1 MTTKNFSNRL
11 RHAVRKCREH
21 DVIERIE
28 EVFVL
33 DFSVM
38 QSIGKYTKN
47 MEMQMKWK
55 QKKAN
60 NDFTAD
66 GSTKLSDSIAR
77 QAEEI
82 RESHADGSSKLS
94 AQIRTKL
101 AAGKKLTQEE
111 MDYLQKHDPQ
121 TYQKARAI
129 EEEQKGYEEE
139 LKRCRTKED
148 VQRVKMNHTAASL
161 STVNN
166 VKNNPAIPEG
176 AKLGIMWQ
184 ELMKARALEETM
196 GEFVKS
202 GRYAQLPTEAEKAE
216 AEKTIKQAKE
226 AELGIED
233 SVESTEKADN
243 DEKEANADGAAEEI
257 PDDGTKDVSFYES
270 VQKNRAVLQERRI
283 TVAEAESTPEAL
295 KVKRAK
301 AHAAYKAS
309 QAEIPEPVMDLK
321 N

>member
-1 MTTKNFSNRL
+1 M
-11 RHAVRKCREH
+11 
-21 DVIERIE
+21 
-28 EVFVL
+28 

-38 QSIGKYTKN
+38 QSIGNYTKN

-55 QKKAN
+55 QRKAN

-66 GSTKLSDSIAR
+66 GSTTLRDSIAR

-82 RESHADGSSKLS
+82 RKSQADGSSKLS

-111 MDYLQKHDPQ
+111 MDYLQKNDPQ
-121 TYQKARAI
+121 TYQKAKAI
-129 EEEQKGYEEE
+129 EEEQKCYEEE

-184 ELMKARALEETM
+184 ELMKTRALEETM

-216 AEKTIKQAKE
+216 AEKELKEAKE
-226 AELGIED
+226 AELGMED

-243 DEKEANADGAAEEI
+243 DGKEVNEDRAPEGISEDAG
-257 PDDGTKDVSFYES
+257 KDISLHGS
-270 VQKNRAVLQERRI
+270 VQRNRAVLQERRM
-283 TVAEAESTPEAL
+283 TVAEAETTTEAL
-295 KVKRAK
+295 KVKRAR
-301 AHAAYKAS
+301 ARAAYRAN
-309 QAEIPEPVMDLK
+309 QAEIPEQVMDLK
-321 N
+321 Q

>member
-1 MTTKNFSNRL
+1 M
-11 RHAVRKCREH
+11 
-21 DVIERIE
+21 
-28 EVFVL
+28 

-38 QSIGKYTKN
+38 QSIGNYTKN

-55 QKKAN
+55 QRKAN

-66 GSTKLSDSIAR
+66 GSTTLRDSIAR

-82 RESHADGSSKLS
+82 RKSQADGSSKLS

-111 MDYLQKHDPQ
+111 MDYLQKNDPQ
-121 TYQKARAI
+121 TYQKAKAI
-129 EEEQKGYEEE
+129 KEEQKCYEEE

-184 ELMKARALEETM
+184 ELMKTRALEETM

-216 AEKTIKQAKE
+216 AEKELKEAKE
-226 AELGIED
+226 AELGMED

-243 DEKEANADGAAEEI
+243 DGKEVNEDRAPEGISEDAG
-257 PDDGTKDVSFYES
+257 KDISLHGS
-270 VQKNRAVLQERRI
+270 VQRNRAVLQERRM
-283 TVAEAESTPEAL
+283 TVAEAETTPEAL
-295 KVKRAK
+295 KVKRAR
-301 AHAAYKAS
+301 ARAAYRAN
-309 QAEIPEPVMDLK
+309 QAEIPEQVMDLK
-321 N
+321 Q

>member
-1 MTTKNFSNRL
+1 M
-11 RHAVRKCREH
+11 
-21 DVIERIE
+21 
-28 EVFVL
+28 

-38 QSIGKYTKN
+38 QSIGNYTKN

-55 QKKAN
+55 QRKAN

-66 GSTKLSDSIAR
+66 GSTTLRDSIAR

-82 RESHADGSSKLS
+82 RKSQADGSSKLS

-111 MDYLQKHDPQ
+111 MDYLQKNDPQ
-121 TYQKARAI
+121 TYQKAKAI
-129 EEEQKGYEEE
+129 EEEQKCYEEE

-184 ELMKARALEETM
+184 ELMKTRALEETM

-216 AEKTIKQAKE
+216 AEKALKEAKE
-226 AELGIED
+226 AELGMED

-243 DEKEANADGAAEEI
+243 DGKEVNEDRAPEGISEDAG
-257 PDDGTKDVSFYES
+257 KDISLHGS
-270 VQKNRAVLQERRI
+270 VQRNRAVLQERRM
-283 TVAEAESTPEAL
+283 TVAEAETTTEAL
-295 KVKRAK
+295 KVKRAR
-301 AHAAYKAS
+301 ARAAYRAN
-309 QAEIPEPVMDLK
+309 QAEIPEQVMDLK
-321 N
+321 Q

>member
-1 MTTKNFSNRL
+1 M
-11 RHAVRKCREH
+11 
-21 DVIERIE
+21 
-28 EVFVL
+28 

-66 GSTKLSDSIAR
+66 GSTKLKWNDSAAQ

-82 RESHADGSSKLS
+82 RKSQADGSSKLS

-101 AAGKKLTQEE
+101 ATGKKLTREE
-111 MDYLQKHDPQ
+111 MDYLQKNDPQ
-121 TYQKARAI
+121 TYQKAKAI
-129 EEEQKGYEEE
+129 EEEQKSYEEE

-184 ELMKARALEETM
+184 ELMKTRALEETM
-196 GEFVKS
+196 SKFVES

-216 AEKTIKQAKE
+216 AEKELKEAKE

-233 SVESTEKADN
+233 SVESTEKADS
-243 DEKEANADGAAEEI
+243 DEKEADAERTPEDI
-257 PDDGTKDVSFYES
+257 PDDTRKNVSLHES
-270 VQKNRAVLQERRI
+270 VKRNRAILERRI
-283 TVAEAESTPEAL
+283 SVAEAETTPEAL

-301 AHAAYKAS
+301 AHAAYTAH
-309 QAEIPEPVMDLK
+309 QVEIPEQVMDLK

>member
-1 MTTKNFSNRL
+1 M
-11 RHAVRKCREH
+11 
-21 DVIERIE
+21 
-28 EVFVL
+28 

-55 QKKAN
+55 QRKAN

-66 GSTKLSDSIAR
+66 GSTTLSDSIAR

-82 RESHADGSSKLS
+82 RKSQADGSSKLS

-111 MDYLQKHDPQ
+111 MDYLQKNDPQ
-121 TYQKARAI
+121 TYQKAKAI
-129 EEEQKGYEEE
+129 EEEQKCYEEE

-148 VQRVKMNHTAASL
+148 VQRVKMNHTVASL

-184 ELMKARALEETM
+184 ELMKTKALEETM

-216 AEKTIKQAKE
+216 AEKELKEAKE
-226 AELGIED
+226 AELGMED
-233 SVESTEKADN
+233 SVESTEKTDN
-243 DEKEANADGAAEEI
+243 DEKETDPDRAADNDGKEVNADRALEGI
-257 PDDGTKDVSFYES
+257 PEDTGKDISLHES
-270 VQKNRAVLQERRI
+270 VQRNRVVLRERRM
-283 TVAEAESTPEAL
+283 TVAEAETTPEAL

-301 AHAAYKAS
+301 ARAAYRAN
-309 QAEIPEPVMDLK
+309 QAEIPEQVMDLK
-321 N
+321 H

>member
-1 MTTKNFSNRL
+1 M
-11 RHAVRKCREH
+11 
-21 DVIERIE
+21 
-28 EVFVL
+28 

-38 QSIGKYTKN
+38 QSIGNYTKN

-55 QKKAN
+55 RKKAN
-60 NDFTAD
+60 SDFTAD
-66 GSTKLSDSIAR
+66 GSTKISDSIAR

-82 RESHADGSSKLS
+82 RKSQADGSSKLS

-101 AAGKKLTQEE
+101 ATGKKLTQEE

-121 TYQKARAI
+121 TYQKAKSI
-129 EEEQKGYEEE
+129 EEEQKSYEEE

-184 ELMKARALEETM
+184 ELMKSRALEETL

-216 AEKTIKQAKE
+216 AEKALKEAKE
-226 AELGIED
+226 AELGMED
-233 SVESTEKADN
+233 SAESIEKTDN
-243 DEKEANADGAAEEI
+243 DEKEVHAEGTPEEI
-257 PDDGTKDVSFYES
+257 QDDTKKEVSLHES
-270 VQKNRAVLQERRI
+270 VQRDRAVLQERRI
-283 TVAEAESTPEAL
+283 TVAEAETTPEAL

-301 AHAAYKAS
+301 VRAAYKAS
-309 QAEIPEPVMDLK
+309 QAEIPEQVMDLK
-321 N
+321 H

>member
-1 MTTKNFSNRL
+1 M
-11 RHAVRKCREH
+11 
-21 DVIERIE
+21 
-28 EVFVL
+28 

-55 QKKAN
+55 RKKAN
-60 NDFTAD
+60 SDFTAD

-82 RESHADGSSKLS
+82 RKSQADGSSKLS

-101 AAGKKLTQEE
+101 ATGKKLTQEE

-121 TYQKARAI
+121 TYQKAKSI
-129 EEEQKGYEEE
+129 EEEQKSYEEE

-184 ELMKARALEETM
+184 ELMKSRALEETL

-216 AEKTIKQAKE
+216 AEKTLKEAKE
-226 AELGIED
+226 AELGMED
-233 SVESTEKADN
+233 SAESNEKTDN
-243 DEKEANADGAAEEI
+243 DEKEVNAEGTPEEI
-257 PDDGTKDVSFYES
+257 QDDAKKEVSLHES
-270 VQKNRAVLQERRI
+270 VQRDRAVLQERRI
-283 TVAEAESTPEAL
+283 TVAEAETTPEAL

-301 AHAAYKAS
+301 VRAAYKAS
-309 QAEIPEPVMDLK
+309 QAEIPEQVMDVK
-321 N
+321 H

>member
-1 MTTKNFSNRL
+1 M
-11 RHAVRKCREH
+11 
-21 DVIERIE
+21 
-28 EVFVL
+28 

-66 GSTKLSDSIAR
+66 GSTKLKWNDSAAQ

-82 RESHADGSSKLS
+82 RKSQADGSSKLS

-101 AAGKKLTQEE
+101 ATGKKLTREE
-111 MDYLQKHDPQ
+111 MDYLQKNDPQ
-121 TYQKARAI
+121 TYQKAKAI
-129 EEEQKGYEEE
+129 EEEQKSYEEE

-184 ELMKARALEETM
+184 ELMKTRALEETM
-196 GEFVKS
+196 SKFVES
-202 GRYAQLPTEAEKAE
+202 GRYSQLPTEAEKAE
-216 AEKTIKQAKE
+216 AEKTLNEAKE

-233 SVESTEKADN
+233 SVESTEKTDS
-243 DEKEANADGAAEEI
+243 DEKEADAERTPEDI
-257 PDDGTKDVSFYES
+257 PDDTRKNVSLHES
-270 VQKNRAVLQERRI
+270 VKRNRAILERRI
-283 TVAEAESTPEAL
+283 SVAEAETTPEAL

-301 AHAAYKAS
+301 AHAAYTAH
-309 QAEIPEPVMDLK
+309 QVEIPEQVMDLK

>member
-1 MTTKNFSNRL
+1 M
-11 RHAVRKCREH
+11 
-21 DVIERIE
+21 
-28 EVFVL
+28 

-38 QSIGKYTKN
+38 QSIGNYTKN

-55 QKKAN
+55 RKKAN
-60 NDFTAD
+60 SDFTAD
-66 GSTKLSDSIAR
+66 GSTKISDSIAR

-82 RESHADGSSKLS
+82 RKSQADGSSKLS

-101 AAGKKLTQEE
+101 ATGKKLTQEE

-121 TYQKARAI
+121 TYQKAKSI
-129 EEEQKGYEEE
+129 EEEQKSYEDE

-184 ELMKARALEETM
+184 ELMKTRALEETM

-216 AEKTIKQAKE
+216 AEKALKEAKE
-226 AELGIED
+226 AELGMED

-243 DEKEANADGAAEEI
+243 DEKEANTDRAVDNGGKEVNADHAPEGI
-257 PDDGTKDVSFYES
+257 PEDNGKDASLHES
-270 VQKNRAVLQERRI
+270 AQKDRRVLQERRM
-283 TVAEAESTPEAL
+283 TVAEAEATPEAL

-301 AHAAYKAS
+301 AHAAYKAN
-309 QAEIPEPVMDLK
+309 QAEIPKSVMDMK

>member
-1 MTTKNFSNRL
+1 M
-11 RHAVRKCREH
+11 
-21 DVIERIE
+21 
-28 EVFVL
+28 

-38 QSIGKYTKN
+38 QSIGNYTKN

-55 QKKAN
+55 RKKAN
-60 NDFTAD
+60 SDFTAD
-66 GSTKLSDSIAR
+66 GSTKISDSIAR

-82 RESHADGSSKLS
+82 RKSQADGSSKLS

-101 AAGKKLTQEE
+101 ATGKKLTQEE

-121 TYQKARAI
+121 TYQKAKSI
-129 EEEQKGYEEE
+129 EEEQKSYEEE

-184 ELMKARALEETM
+184 ELMKSRALEETL

-216 AEKTIKQAKE
+216 AEKTFKEAKE
-226 AELGIED
+226 AELGMED
-233 SVESTEKADN
+233 SAESIEKAGN
-243 DEKEANADGAAEEI
+243 DGKEVNAEGTPKES
-257 PDDGTKDVSFYES
+257 PDDTKKEVSLHES
-270 VQKNRAVLQERRI
+270 VQRDRAVLQERRI
-283 TVAEAESTPEAL
+283 TVAEAETTPEAL

-301 AHAAYKAS
+301 VRAAYKAS
-309 QAEIPEPVMDLK
+309 QAEIPEQVMDLK
-321 N
+321 H

>member
-1 MTTKNFSNRL
+1 
-11 RHAVRKCREH
+11 
-21 DVIERIE
+21 
-28 EVFVL
+28 L

-38 QSIGKYTKN
+38 QSIGMYTKN

-66 GSTKLSDSIAR
+66 GSTKLSDPTAR

-82 RESHADGSSKLS
+82 REAQADGSSKLS

-101 AAGKKLTQEE
+101 AAGKKLTREE
-111 MDYLQKHDPQ
+111 MDYLQKNDPQ

-129 EEEQKGYEEE
+129 EEEQKSYEEE

-184 ELMKARALEETM
+184 ELMKTRALEETM

-216 AEKTIKQAKE
+216 AEKALKEAKE
-226 AELGIED
+226 AELGMED

-243 DEKEANADGAAEEI
+243 DEKEANTDRAVDNGGKEVNADHAPEGI
-257 PDDGTKDVSFYES
+257 PEDNGKDASLHES
-270 VQKNRAVLQERRI
+270 AQKDRRVLQERRM
-283 TVAEAESTPEAL
+283 TVAEAEATPEAL

-301 AHAAYKAS
+301 AHAAYKAN
-309 QAEIPEPVMDLK
+309 QAEIPKSVMDMK

>member
-1 MTTKNFSNRL
+1 
-11 RHAVRKCREH
+11 
-21 DVIERIE
+21 
-28 EVFVL
+28 
-33 DFSVM
+33 M

-66 GSTKLSDSIAR
+66 GSTKLKWNDSVAR

-82 RESHADGSSKLS
+82 RKSQADGSSKLS

-101 AAGKKLTQEE
+101 ATGKKLTREE
-111 MDYLQKHDPQ
+111 MDYLQKNDPQ
-121 TYQKARAI
+121 TYQKAKAI
-129 EEEQKGYEEE
+129 EEEQKSYEEE

-148 VQRVKMNHTAASL
+148 VQRVKMNYTAASL
-161 STVNN
+161 SVVNN

-184 ELMKARALEETM
+184 ELMKTRALEETM
-196 GEFVKS
+196 SKFVES

-216 AEKTIKQAKE
+216 AEKTLKEAKE

-233 SVESTEKADN
+233 SVESTEKADS
-243 DEKEANADGAAEEI
+243 DEKEVERAPEDI
-257 PDDGTKDVSFYES
+257 PDDTRKDVSLHES
-270 VQKNRAVLQERRI
+270 VKRNRAILERRI
-283 TVAEAESTPEAL
+283 SVAEAETTPEAL

-301 AHAAYKAS
+301 AHAAYTAH
-309 QAEIPEPVMDLK
+309 QVEIPEQVMDLK

>member
-1 MTTKNFSNRL
+1 
-11 RHAVRKCREH
+11 
-21 DVIERIE
+21 
-28 EVFVL
+28 
-33 DFSVM
+33 
-38 QSIGKYTKN
+38 

-55 QKKAN
+55 QRKAN

-66 GSTKLSDSIAR
+66 GSTTLRDSIAR

-82 RESHADGSSKLS
+82 RKSQADGSSKLS

-111 MDYLQKHDPQ
+111 MDYLQKNDPQ
-121 TYQKARAI
+121 TYQKAKAI
-129 EEEQKGYEEE
+129 EEEQKCYEEE

-184 ELMKARALEETM
+184 ELMKTRALEETM

-216 AEKTIKQAKE
+216 AEKELKEAKE
-226 AELGIED
+226 AELGMED

-243 DEKEANADGAAEEI
+243 DGKEVNEDRAPEGISEDAG
-257 PDDGTKDVSFYES
+257 KDISLHGS
-270 VQKNRAVLQERRI
+270 VQRNRAVLQERRM
-283 TVAEAESTPEAL
+283 TVAEAETTPEAL
-295 KVKRAK
+295 KVKRAR
-301 AHAAYKAS
+301 ARAAYRAN
-309 QAEIPEPVMDLK
+309 QAEIPEQVMDLK
-321 N
+321 Q

>member
-1 MTTKNFSNRL
+1 M
-11 RHAVRKCREH
+11 
-21 DVIERIE
+21 
-28 EVFVL
+28 

-55 QKKAN
+55 QRKAN

-66 GSTKLSDSIAR
+66 GSTTLRDSIAR

-82 RESHADGSSKLS
+82 RKSQADGSSKLS

-111 MDYLQKHDPQ
+111 MDYLQKNDPQ

-129 EEEQKGYEEE
+129 EEEQKCYEEE

-166 VKNNPAIPEG
+166 VKNNPSIPEG

-184 ELMKARALEETM
+184 ELMKTRALEETM

-216 AEKTIKQAKE
+216 AEKELKEAKE
-226 AELGIED
+226 AELGMED
-233 SVESTEKADN
+233 SVESTEKTDN
-243 DEKEANADGAAEEI
+243 DEKEVNADRAADNDGKEVNVGRAADNGGSKINVDRVPEGI
-257 PDDGTKDVSFYES
+257 PEDTGKDASLHES
-270 VQKNRAVLQERRI
+270 VQRDRAVLQERRM
-283 TVAEAESTPEAL
+283 TVAEAETTPEAL

-301 AHAAYKAS
+301 ARAAYRAN
-309 QAEIPEPVMDLK
+309 QAEIPEQVMDLK
-321 N
+321 H

>member
-1 MTTKNFSNRL
+1 M
-11 RHAVRKCREH
+11 
-21 DVIERIE
+21 
-28 EVFVL
+28 

-38 QSIGKYTKN
+38 QSIGMYTKN

-66 GSTKLSDSIAR
+66 GSTKLSDPTAR

-82 RESHADGSSKLS
+82 REAQADGSSKLS

-101 AAGKKLTQEE
+101 AAGKKLTREE
-111 MDYLQKHDPQ
+111 MDYLQKNDPQ

-129 EEEQKGYEEE
+129 EEEQKSYEEE

-184 ELMKARALEETM
+184 ELMKTRALEETM

-216 AEKTIKQAKE
+216 AEKALKEAKE
-226 AELGIED
+226 AELGMED

-243 DEKEANADGAAEEI
+243 DEKEANTDRAADNGGKEANVDHAPEGI
-257 PDDGTKDVSFYES
+257 PEDNGKDASLHES
-270 VQKNRAVLQERRI
+270 VQKDRRGLQERRM
-283 TVAEAESTPEAL
+283 TVAEAETTPEAL

-301 AHAAYKAS
+301 AHAAYKAN
-309 QAEIPEPVMDLK
+309 QAELPKSVIDMK

>member
-1 MTTKNFSNRL
+1 
-11 RHAVRKCREH
+11 
-21 DVIERIE
+21 
-28 EVFVL
+28 
-33 DFSVM
+33 
-38 QSIGKYTKN
+38 
-47 MEMQMKWK
+47 MQMKWK
-55 QKKAN
+55 QRKAN

-66 GSTKLSDSIAR
+66 GSTTLRDSIAR

-82 RESHADGSSKLS
+82 RKSQADGSSKLS

-111 MDYLQKHDPQ
+111 MDYLQKNDPQ
-121 TYQKARAI
+121 TYQKAKAI
-129 EEEQKGYEEE
+129 EEEQKCYEEE

-184 ELMKARALEETM
+184 ELMKTRALEETM

-216 AEKTIKQAKE
+216 AEKELKEAKE
-226 AELGIED
+226 AELGMED

-243 DEKEANADGAAEEI
+243 DGKEVNEDRAPEGISEDAG
-257 PDDGTKDVSFYES
+257 KDISLHGS
-270 VQKNRAVLQERRI
+270 VQRNRAVLQERRM
-283 TVAEAESTPEAL
+283 TVAEAETTPEAL
-295 KVKRAK
+295 KVKRAR
-301 AHAAYKAS
+301 ARAAYRAN
-309 QAEIPEPVMDLK
+309 QAEIPEQVMDLK
-321 N
+321 Q

>member
-1 MTTKNFSNRL
+1 ME
-11 RHAVRKCREH
+11 C
-21 DVIERIE
+21 IE

-55 QKKAN
+55 RKKAN
-60 NDFTAD
+60 SDFTAD

-82 RESHADGSSKLS
+82 RKSQADGSSKLS

-101 AAGKKLTQEE
+101 ATGKKLTQEE

-121 TYQKARAI
+121 TYQKAKSI
-129 EEEQKGYEEE
+129 EEEQKSYEEE

-184 ELMKARALEETM
+184 ELMKSRALEETL

-216 AEKTIKQAKE
+216 AEKTLKEAKE
-226 AELGIED
+226 AELGMED
-233 SVESTEKADN
+233 SAESNEKTDN
-243 DEKEANADGAAEEI
+243 DEKEVNAEGTPEEI
-257 PDDGTKDVSFYES
+257 QDDAKKEVSLHES
-270 VQKNRAVLQERRI
+270 VQRDRAVLQERRI
-283 TVAEAESTPEAL
+283 TVAEAETTPEAL

-301 AHAAYKAS
+301 VRAAYKAS
-309 QAEIPEPVMDLK
+309 QAEIPEQVMDLK
-321 N
+321 H

>member
-1 MTTKNFSNRL
+1 M
-11 RHAVRKCREH
+11 
-21 DVIERIE
+21 
-28 EVFVL
+28 

-38 QSIGKYTKN
+38 QSIGMYTKN

-66 GSTKLSDSIAR
+66 GSTKLSDPTAR

-82 RESHADGSSKLS
+82 REAQADGSSKLS

-101 AAGKKLTQEE
+101 AVGKKLTREE
-111 MDYLQKHDPQ
+111 MDYLQKNDPQ

-129 EEEQKGYEEE
+129 EEEQKSYEEE

-184 ELMKARALEETM
+184 ELMKTRALEETM

-216 AEKTIKQAKE
+216 AEKALKEAKE

-243 DEKEANADGAAEEI
+243 DEKEANTDRAVDNGGKEVNVDHAPEGI
-257 PDDGTKDVSFYES
+257 PEDNGKDASLHES
-270 VQKNRAVLQERRI
+270 VQKDRRGLQERRM
-283 TVAEAESTPEAL
+283 TVAEAETTPEAL

-301 AHAAYKAS
+301 AHAAYKAN
-309 QAEIPEPVMDLK
+309 QAELPKSVIDMK

>member
-1 MTTKNFSNRL
+1 M
-11 RHAVRKCREH
+11 
-21 DVIERIE
+21 
-28 EVFVL
+28 

-38 QSIGKYTKN
+38 QSIGMYTKN

-66 GSTKLSDSIAR
+66 GSTKLSDPTAR

-82 RESHADGSSKLS
+82 REAQADGSSKLS

-101 AAGKKLTQEE
+101 AVGKKLTREE
-111 MDYLQKHDPQ
+111 MDYLQKNDPQ

-129 EEEQKGYEEE
+129 EEEQKSYEEE

-184 ELMKARALEETM
+184 ELMKTRALEETM

-216 AEKTIKQAKE
+216 AEKALKEAKE

-243 DEKEANADGAAEEI
+243 DEKEANTDRAADNGGKEANVDHAPEGI
-257 PDDGTKDVSFYES
+257 PEDNGKDGSLHES
-270 VQKNRAVLQERRI
+270 VQKDRRGLQERRM
-283 TVAEAESTPEAL
+283 TVAEAETTPEAL

-301 AHAAYKAS
+301 AHAAYKAN
-309 QAEIPEPVMDLK
+309 QAELPKSVIDMK

>member
-1 MTTKNFSNRL
+1 M
-11 RHAVRKCREH
+11 
-21 DVIERIE
+21 
-28 EVFVL
+28 

-38 QSIGKYTKN
+38 QSIGNYTKN

-55 QKKAN
+55 QRKAN

-66 GSTKLSDSIAR
+66 GSTTLRDSIAR

-82 RESHADGSSKLS
+82 RKSQADGSSKLS

-111 MDYLQKHDPQ
+111 MDYLQKNDPQ
-121 TYQKARAI
+121 TYQKAKAI
-129 EEEQKGYEEE
+129 KEEQKCYEEE

-184 ELMKARALEETM
+184 ELMKTRALEETM

-216 AEKTIKQAKE
+216 AEKALKEAKE
-226 AELGIED
+226 AELGMED

-243 DEKEANADGAAEEI
+243 DGKEVNEDRAPEGISEDAG
-257 PDDGTKDVSFYES
+257 KDISLHGS
-270 VQKNRAVLQERRI
+270 VQRNRAVLQERRM
-283 TVAEAESTPEAL
+283 TVAEAETTPEAL
-295 KVKRAK
+295 KVKRAR
-301 AHAAYKAS
+301 ARAAYRAN
-309 QAEIPEPVMDLK
+309 QAEIPEQVMDLK
-321 N
+321 Q

>member
-1 MTTKNFSNRL
+1 M
-11 RHAVRKCREH
+11 
-21 DVIERIE
+21 
-28 EVFVL
+28 

-55 QKKAN
+55 RKKAN
-60 NDFTAD
+60 SDFTAD

-82 RESHADGSSKLS
+82 RKSQADGSSKLS

-101 AAGKKLTQEE
+101 ATGKKLTQEE

-121 TYQKARAI
+121 TYQKAKSI
-129 EEEQKGYEEE
+129 EEEQKSYEEE

-176 AKLGIMWQ
+176 AKLGIMCQ
-184 ELMKARALEETM
+184 ELMKSRALEETL

-216 AEKTIKQAKE
+216 AEKTLKEAKE
-226 AELGIED
+226 AELGMED
-233 SVESTEKADN
+233 SAESIEKTDN
-243 DEKEANADGAAEEI
+243 DEKEVN
-257 PDDGTKDVSFYES
+257 S
-270 VQKNRAVLQERRI
+270 
-283 TVAEAESTPEAL
+283 AESIGKSGQRREG
-295 KVKRAK
+295 
-301 AHAAYKAS
+301 S
-309 QAEIPEPVMDLK
+309 QCGGYAERESG
-321 N
+321 

>member
-1 MTTKNFSNRL
+1 
-11 RHAVRKCREH
+11 
-21 DVIERIE
+21 
-28 EVFVL
+28 
-33 DFSVM
+33 
-38 QSIGKYTKN
+38 

-55 QKKAN
+55 QRKAN

-66 GSTKLSDSIAR
+66 GSTTLRDSIAR

-82 RESHADGSSKLS
+82 RKSQADGSSKLS

-101 AAGKKLTQEE
+101 AVGKKLTQEE
-111 MDYLQKHDPQ
+111 MDYLQKNDPQ
-121 TYQKARAI
+121 TYQKAKAI
-129 EEEQKGYEEE
+129 EEEQKCYEEE

-184 ELMKARALEETM
+184 ELMKTRALEETM

-216 AEKTIKQAKE
+216 AEKALKEAKE
-226 AELGIED
+226 AELGMED

-243 DEKEANADGAAEEI
+243 DEKETNADRAADNDGKEVNADRAADNGGKKINAGRAPEGI
-257 PDDGTKDVSFYES
+257 PEDTGKDISLHES
-270 VQKNRAVLQERRI
+270 VQRNRAVLQERRM
-283 TVAEAESTPEAL
+283 TVAEAETTPEAL

-301 AHAAYKAS
+301 ARAAYRTN
-309 QAEIPEPVMDLK
+309 QAEIPEQVMDLK

>member
-1 MTTKNFSNRL
+1 
-11 RHAVRKCREH
+11 
-21 DVIERIE
+21 
-28 EVFVL
+28 
-33 DFSVM
+33 M
-38 QSIGKYTKN
+38 QSIGNYTKN

-55 QKKAN
+55 QRKAN

-66 GSTKLSDSIAR
+66 GSTTLRDSIAR

-82 RESHADGSSKLS
+82 RKSQADGSSKLS

-111 MDYLQKHDPQ
+111 MDYLQKNDPQ
-121 TYQKARAI
+121 TYQKAKAI
-129 EEEQKGYEEE
+129 EEEQKCYEEE

-184 ELMKARALEETM
+184 ELMKTRALEETM

-216 AEKTIKQAKE
+216 AEKALKEAKE
-226 AELGIED
+226 AELGMED

-243 DEKEANADGAAEEI
+243 DGKEVNEDRAPEGISEDAG
-257 PDDGTKDVSFYES
+257 KDISLHGS
-270 VQKNRAVLQERRI
+270 VQRNRAVLQERRM
-283 TVAEAESTPEAL
+283 TVAEAETTPEAL
-295 KVKRAK
+295 KVKRAR
-301 AHAAYKAS
+301 ARAAYRAN
-309 QAEIPEPVMDLK
+309 QAEIPEQVMDLK
-321 N
+321 Q

>member
-1 MTTKNFSNRL
+1 MIPAMVYFYKSY
-11 RHAVRKCREH
+11 
-21 DVIERIE
+21 ERQVHI
-28 EVFVL
+28 L

-60 NDFTAD
+60 NNFTAD
-66 GSTKLSDSIAR
+66 GSTKLEWNDPVAR

-82 RESHADGSSKLS
+82 RKSQADGSSKLS
-94 AQIRTKL
+94 TQIRTKL
-101 AAGKKLTQEE
+101 ATGKKLTREE
-111 MDYLQKHDPQ
+111 MDYLQKNDPQ
-121 TYQKARAI
+121 TYQKAKAI
-129 EEEQKGYEEE
+129 EEEQKCYEEE

-216 AEKTIKQAKE
+216 AEKTLKEAKE

-233 SVESTEKADN
+233 STENTEKTDI
-243 DEKEANADGAAEEI
+243 DEKDTDHVPKEVS
-257 PDDGTKDVSFYES
+257 DDTISDDAGKDVSLHES
-270 VQKNRAVLQERRI
+270 VQRKRAVLQEHRM
-283 TVAEAESTPEAL
+283 TVAEAETTPEAL

-301 AHAAYKAS
+301 AHAAYKAN
-309 QAEIPEPVMDLK
+309 QAEIPEQVMDLK

>member
-1 MTTKNFSNRL
+1 M
-11 RHAVRKCREH
+11 
-21 DVIERIE
+21 
-28 EVFVL
+28 

-38 QSIGKYTKN
+38 QSIGNYTKN

-55 QKKAN
+55 RKKAN
-60 NDFTAD
+60 SDFTAD
-66 GSTKLSDSIAR
+66 GSTKISDSIAR

-82 RESHADGSSKLS
+82 RKSQADGSSKLS

-101 AAGKKLTQEE
+101 ATGKKLTQEE

-121 TYQKARAI
+121 TYQKAKSI
-129 EEEQKGYEEE
+129 EEEQKSYEEE

-184 ELMKARALEETM
+184 ELMKSRALEETL

-216 AEKTIKQAKE
+216 AEKTLKEAKE
-226 AELGIED
+226 AELGMED
-233 SVESTEKADN
+233 SAESIEKTDN
-243 DEKEANADGAAEEI
+243 DEKEVNSAESIGKTDNDEKEVHAEGTPKES
-257 PDDGTKDVSFYES
+257 PDDTKKEISLHES
-270 VQKNRAVLQERRI
+270 AQRDRAVLQERRI
-283 TVAEAESTPEAL
+283 TVAEAETTPEAL

-301 AHAAYKAS
+301 VRAAYKAS
-309 QAEIPEPVMDLK
+309 QAEIPEQVMDLK
-321 N
+321 H

>member
-1 MTTKNFSNRL
+1 M
-11 RHAVRKCREH
+11 
-21 DVIERIE
+21 
-28 EVFVL
+28 

-38 QSIGKYTKN
+38 QSIGNYTKN

-55 QKKAN
+55 QRKAN

-66 GSTKLSDSIAR
+66 GSTTLRDSIAR

-82 RESHADGSSKLS
+82 RKSQADGSSKLS

-111 MDYLQKHDPQ
+111 MDYLQKNDPQ
-121 TYQKARAI
+121 TYQKAKAI
-129 EEEQKGYEEE
+129 EEEQKCYEEE
-139 LKRCRTKED
+139 R
-148 VQRVKMNHTAASL
+148 KMNHTAASL

-184 ELMKARALEETM
+184 ELMKTRALEETM

-216 AEKTIKQAKE
+216 AEKALKEAKE
-226 AELGIED
+226 AELGMED

-243 DEKEANADGAAEEI
+243 DGKEVNEDRAPEGISEDAG
-257 PDDGTKDVSFYES
+257 KDISLHGS
-270 VQKNRAVLQERRI
+270 VQRNRAVLQERRM
-283 TVAEAESTPEAL
+283 TVAEAETTPEAL
-295 KVKRAK
+295 KVKRAR
-301 AHAAYKAS
+301 ARAAYRAN
-309 QAEIPEPVMDLK
+309 QAEIPEQVMDLK
-321 N
+321 Q